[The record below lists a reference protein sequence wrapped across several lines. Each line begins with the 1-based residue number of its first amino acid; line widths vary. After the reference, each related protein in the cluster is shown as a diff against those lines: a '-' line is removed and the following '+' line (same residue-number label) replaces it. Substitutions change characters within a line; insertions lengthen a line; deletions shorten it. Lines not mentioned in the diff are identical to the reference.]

1 MFGNQL
7 DDLDDVLRDIY
18 ESGYYHSIFEIQK
31 GLGLGSS
38 FTKLDTARINKVLSK
53 PWADDGRDFSKRIW
67 SNRTKL
73 VNELHTGLTQAL
85 IRGEPVEKLA
95 KRLSERFDVS
105 KNRAVALVQTESAY
119 FANAAQQD
127 SFKEIGVDKL
137 EIVGTLDGH
146 TCSTCGAMDGK
157 VIDGSDAK
165 PGITT
170 PPYHTRC
177 RCCTAP
183 AVDEKIGER
192 VAKDAGGTNYGVP
205 ADMTFEQWYEKYV
218 KGKGASNVEGNNKKS
233 SKKIGVLDYSD
244 KKAIM
249 KKIREF
255 ESSVLDLDYER
266 NISICKDGSVWVTE
280 GDSANVFPGLIET
293 MTEGT
298 TLKGSYSYHN
308 HPKNETYFSFSADDV
323 AFFISY
329 GEHFAMAS
337 DHMYEYFMQRLDD
350 TIEMAY
356 DDVKYLFKDIQTTHT
371 RELTFNGKID
381 PDMDEYHATMEEV
394 QQRLHFK
401 YWRVKK

>member
-1 MFGNQL
+1 M
-7 DDLDDVLRDIY
+7 
-18 ESGYYHSIFEIQK
+18 
-31 GLGLGSS
+31 
-38 FTKLDTARINKVLSK
+38 
-53 PWADDGRDFSKRIW
+53 
-67 SNRTKL
+67 
-73 VNELHTGLTQAL
+73 
-85 IRGEPVEKLA
+85 
-95 KRLSERFDVS
+95 
-105 KNRAVALVQTESAY
+105 
-119 FANAAQQD
+119 
-127 SFKEIGVDKL
+127 
-137 EIVGTLDGH
+137 
-146 TCSTCGAMDGK
+146 
-157 VIDGSDAK
+157 
-165 PGITT
+165 
-170 PPYHTRC
+170 
-177 RCCTAP
+177 
-183 AVDEKIGER
+183 
-192 VAKDAGGTNYGVP
+192 
-205 ADMTFEQWYEKYV
+205 
-218 KGKGASNVEGNNKKS
+218 
-233 SKKIGVLDYSD
+233 
-244 KKAIM
+244 
-249 KKIREF
+249 
-255 ESSVLDLDYER
+255 LDLDYER